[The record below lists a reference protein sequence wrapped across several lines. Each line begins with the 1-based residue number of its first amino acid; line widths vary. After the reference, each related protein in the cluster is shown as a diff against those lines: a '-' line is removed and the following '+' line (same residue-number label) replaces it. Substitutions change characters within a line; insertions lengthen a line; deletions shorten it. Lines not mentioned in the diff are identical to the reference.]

1 MTSPAVRQDLVGL
14 EVFSRDGARLGKIK
28 NIVGD
33 GESAAE
39 YLVIGR
45 FLARDLVIPADTV
58 EVPGDRVVVPHGSSF
73 IDSAPS
79 VKAKGA
85 ISPADAARLEDFYR
99 SPAA

>member
-28 NIVGD
+28 NIVGV

-45 FLARDLVIPADTV
+45 FLARDLVIPA
-58 EVPGDRVVVPHGSSF
+58 
-73 IDSAPS
+73 
-79 VKAKGA
+79 
-85 ISPADAARLEDFYR
+85 ARLEDFCR